1 MKKLLVLFFALL
13 FAIPAAARAATTVTY
28 SFDKAFAPFSF
39 VEKGKAKGFE
49 LDILQAALAAS
60 GFKLNIKPGNWDQI
74 QRDLDQGKVQ
84 VSSGAA
90 KTPERMQ
97 KYLYAASPTCK
108 LNVRIFTENKKP
120 IRTITDLPG
129 KRVATQRGSLYHSLI
144 KNIKNINLVLFDT
157 EPQALK
163 ALVDGKAD
171 AAVIAEKT
179 GRYYINKEGYKN
191 ISAVGTPLRMTSVF
205 FIFNKKQQKLAK
217 AVSEGLRN
225 IVSNGQ
231 YEKIYKRWF
240 VPKLDENEAAALLKA
255 AALSVRMA
263 YAPYSRF
270 QVGAAVL
277 CGSGRIYTGANVENA
292 LLPLTATAVAT
303 ALLKAVTY
311 GDTDIKAVA
320 NVLANGRPTTPA
332 ATDRQMVYE
341 FNRGAQVVL
350 LDNNGKIYTRTIAEL
365 LPVPFDLE

>member
-1 MKKLLVLFFALL
+1 MKKLLVFVLALL
-13 FAIPAAARAATTVTY
+13 MALPAASLAATTVTY
-28 SFDKAFAPFSF
+28 SFDQAFAPFSF
-39 VEKGKAKGFE
+39 VENGKAKGFE
-49 LDILQAALAAS
+49 LDILQAALASS
-60 GFKLNIKPGNWDQI
+60 GYKLDLKPGNWDQI
-74 QRDLDQGKVQ
+74 QKDLEQGKAQ

-97 KYLYAASPTCK
+97 KYLYAVSPTCK
-108 LNVRIFTENKKP
+108 VNVRIFTGNKSP

-129 KRVATQRGSLYHSLI
+129 KRVATQRGSLYHNLI
-144 KNIKNINLVLFDT
+144 KNIKNINLVLLDT
-157 EPQALK
+157 EPQALQ

-179 GRYYINKEGYKN
+179 GRYYINKKGYKDV
-191 ISAVGTPLRMTSVF
+191 SAVGTPLRMTSVF
-205 FIFNKKQQKLAK
+205 FIFNKKQEKLAK
-217 AVSEGLRN
+217 AVSDGLRR
-225 IVSNGQ
+225 IVSDGQ
-231 YEKIYKRWF
+231 YEKIYTRWF
-240 VPKLDENEAAALLKA
+240 VPKLSENEATSLLKA

-263 YAPYSRF
+263 YAPYSGF
-270 QVGAAVL
+270 AVGAAVL
-277 CGSGRIYTGANVENA
+277 CSSGRIYTGANVENA

-303 ALLKAVTY
+303 ALLKAVSY

-350 LDNNGKIYTRTIAEL
+350 LDNNGKIFTRTIAEL

>member
-1 MKKLLVLFFALL
+1 MFFALL

-270 QVGAAVL
+270 QVGAAVFVRL
-277 CGSGRIYTGANVENA
+277 GPNLHRRQCGERPVASDSHGRGHCSVKGRYLRRHRHKGRGQCVGQRQAHHPRPPRIGRWSMNS
-292 LLPLTATAVAT
+292 TAGLRWFSWTTTA
-303 ALLKAVTY
+303 
-311 GDTDIKAVA
+311 
-320 NVLANGRPTTPA
+320 RSTP
-332 ATDRQMVYE
+332 
-341 FNRGAQVVL
+341 G
-350 LDNNGKIYTRTIAEL
+350 
-365 LPVPFDLE
+365 P